1 MLIKKKN
8 NGIALSYI
16 EMIVTEVSATGN
28 NSLQNAEG
36 VTHEGS
42 QETNQLQIK
51 EMPPSF
57 GLFTGYKRR
66 RTEEDD
72 GAAQFNAYI
81 TSSEEFDAS
90 LSMVLYFG
98 VQTEIVWINCFL

>member
-1 MLIKKKN
+1 
-8 NGIALSYI
+8 
-16 EMIVTEVSATGN
+16 MIVTEVSATGN

-57 GLFTGYKRR
+57 GLFTGYKQR

-98 VQTEIVWINCFL
+98 VQTEIV